1 MIPDNIIKE
10 LNQAFLEFTN
20 YSDTLMKN
28 IGKKVSNLDKGKCNI
43 LTKQIPNI
51 LYRVFDSSKYVIKG
65 SIGKGLQTR
74 SPWVAIM
81 DREITETTQKGV
93 YIVFLM
99 RTDFKGVFIAIGQG
113 TTVEGSFGVRTN
125 SKDNKQRTA
134 QNRDK
139 LQLKNT
145 YLQENDDVDVADK
158 HYKESL
164 IYSCPWDLSTT
175 ENKSEILEEYERA
188 YQKYKEI
195 SSSNGTSSPN
205 DNDDSYQKLID
216 KFKEIHA
223 QNPFNGF
230 DELYKWKLITLCQ
243 GKSNIEIAGIIS
255 KNHRNLLYSL
265 DASSLNRTVLATED
279 SKSKFGII
287 LDQLF
292 DENAD
297 LGARLV
303 QFRKSVKESW
313 PEEKNLPNGNRSA
326 SVFLACKYPQ
336 KYTFCIKHR
345 VFLPLCKYLGE
356 TEDPGSNFYPKFMEL
371 IKPLVEKI
379 SADQELK
386 DMIEESTKGNLQS
399 DPLTA
404 QTIIYTTLFHD
415 TNNVEEVED
424 DSETNDMETP
434 KFEPTQKIFFGTPG
448 GGKSYRVKKFIEEER
463 NAKDRYF
470 RVTFHPDTDYA
481 SFVGSYKPIMKGNE
495 ITYEYVPQVFTRAY
509 IAAWNDQEHEYFI
522 DIEEINR
529 GNCAQIFGDLF
540 QLLDRKSDTGLS
552 EYPVKA
558 DADLCNYLVNA
569 VDEAGNPILKNKD
582 GIEKNELRLPANLSI
597 VATMN
602 TSDQSLFPMDSAF
615 KRRWDWEYVPSTFK
629 EEDNYNITIGN
640 KTYKWHKFLKEV
652 NDKIKDVTDSEDK
665 QMGAYFIKRNVDEEA
680 FKSKVMYYLW
690 SEICKEEYKT
700 QNNFFR
706 YKVKDNDQIIE
717 KEFTFNELYPDGAKL
732 LIGFMKY
739 LKVKPVEQ
747 TEEDEEEDSEDE

>member
-20 YSDTLMKN
+20 YSDTLLRN
-28 IGKKVSNLDKGKCNI
+28 IGDRTSNIKPEISGIITERIPKI
-43 LTKQIPNI
+43 LSV
-51 LYRVFDSSKYVIKG
+51 VFDTNKYEITG
-65 SIGKGLQTR
+65 SIGKGRQTKC
-74 SPWVAIM
+74 PWVAFM
-81 DREITETTQKGV
+81 DKDITDTTQKGV
-93 YIVFLM
+93 YIVFLL
-99 RTDFKGVFIAIGQG
+99 TSNLKEVYITIGQG
-113 TTVEGSFGVRTN
+113 TTVEGTFGRRLKGNDILTRKEQIRSMLN
-125 SKDNKQRTA
+125 
-134 QNRDK
+134 
-139 LQLKNT
+139 LKNK

-175 ENKSEILEEYERA
+175 ENKSEILEEYKRA

-195 SSSNGTSSPN
+195 SSNNGTSSPN
-205 DNDDSYQKLID
+205 ADDDPYQILID

-230 DELYKWKLITLCQ
+230 EELYKWKLISLCQ

-292 DENAD
+292 DESTD

-356 TEDPGSNFYPKFMEL
+356 TKELGPNFYPKFMEL
-371 IKPLVEKI
+371 IQPLVEKI

-386 DMIEESTKGNLQS
+386 DMIEESTKGYLQS

-448 GGKSYRVKKFIEEER
+448 GGKSFRVKKFIEEER

-558 DADLCNYLVNA
+558 DADLCYYLANA
-569 VDEAGNPILKNKD
+569 VDKDGNPILKNKE

-629 EEDNYNITIGN
+629 EEDNYNITIVN

-706 YKVKDNDQIIE
+706 YKVKENDQIIE

-747 TEEDEEEDSEDE
+747 TAEDKEEEPEDE

>member
-188 YQKYKEI
+188 YQKYKVI

-205 DNDDSYQKLID
+205 DDDDPYQKLID
-216 KFKEIHA
+216 NFKEIHA

-230 DELYKWKLITLCQ
+230 EELYKWKLISLCQ
-243 GKSNIEIAGIIS
+243 GKSNIEIAQIIY
-255 KNHRNLLYSL
+255 KNHVNLLYSL
-265 DASSLNRTVLATED
+265 NASSLNRTILASED
-279 SKSKFGII
+279 SKNKFSII

-292 DENAD
+292 DESTD
-297 LGARLV
+297 LGERLV

-371 IKPLVEKI
+371 IQPLVEKI

-415 TNNVEEVED
+415 TINVDEAED
-424 DSETNDMETP
+424 DSDANNMIPP

-540 QLLDRKSDTGLS
+540 QLLDRKSDIGLS

-569 VDEAGNPILKNKD
+569 VDEEGNPILKNKD
-582 GIEKNELRLPANLSI
+582 GIKKGELRLPANLSI

-747 TEEDEEEDSEDE
+747 TEEEDEEGAEDE